1 VKIIQPSKEGTIIA
15 FTVQYVL
22 DNLEVLK
29 KNDIPVYRGVN
40 TPDGMIK
47 PQRVDPSVA
56 ATLPASD
63 LDRRLFLIDGDW
75 HQRLFSQ
82 HDTFDAVLE
91 PIRRK
96 SAEEKATAVRELKA
110 VMGSIRHSKDDTM
123 TKAQLI
129 MDTVQQTLQYNK
141 AGLRGRPD
149 EVTVHEKSIA
159 KDTESIVEAVLEQVE
174 KPEIIRGL
182 FSTFQSMSN
191 GQTINHQLRVFTSFS
206 GFLKYYNRQHAS
218 RFVADLRQIFPHV
231 YRDYYRKMLP
241 KVLESK
247 LTSDNLL
254 EFPSINAFDGR
265 EYALGAFLHDIGK
278 MGNIDYFE
286 SAAKFDATQ
295 IQEHVFL
302 SAGLILMNY
311 GNNHDVARLMAGD
324 HHNALGKPNGYGL
337 SRRERETGVHK
348 LVEPEKVLA
357 SKSMDFI
364 SGLALGFLPTEMLA
378 VVDIYDAMTDPSR
391 EYKKPMTPTE
401 AVIFLEDTM
410 VAEGKLDPVLV
421 DLYIDFLRT
430 QAIDVPADRGF
441 QFKFDRL

>member
-1 VKIIQPSKEGTIIA
+1 MQIIQPSKDGTIIA

-22 DNLEVLK
+22 DNLEILRK
-29 KNDIPVYRGVN
+29 HDIPVYRGVN
-40 TPDGMIK
+40 TPEGAIK
-47 PQRVDPSVA
+47 PQRIDPSVA
-56 ATLPASD
+56 KTLPAGAA
-63 LDRRLFLIDGDW
+63 DRRLFLIDSEW
-75 HQRLFSQ
+75 QKKLFLQ
-82 HDTFDAVLE
+82 QDAFDQLLE

-123 TKAQLI
+123 TKAHLI

-141 AGLRGRPD
+141 AALRGKPE
-149 EVTVHEKSIA
+149 EVTAHEKSIA
-159 KDTESIVEAVLEQVE
+159 KDTEAIVEAVLEQVE

-182 FSTFQSMSN
+182 FATFQSMSN

-218 RFVADLRQIFPHV
+218 RFVADLRQVFPEV
-231 YRDYYRKMLP
+231 YRDHYRKLLP

-247 LTSDNLL
+247 FTSDNLL
-254 EFPSINAFDGR
+254 EFPSINSFDGR

-286 SAAKFDATQ
+286 SASKFDATQ

-311 GNNHDVARLMAGD
+311 GNTHDVARLMAGD
-324 HHNALGKPNGYGL
+324 HHNALGKANGYGL
-337 SRRERETGVHK
+337 TRREREVGVRK
-348 LVEPEKVLA
+348 LLEPEKVLA
-357 SKSMDFI
+357 SKSLDFV

-378 VVDIYDAMTDPSR
+378 VTDVYDAMIDPSR
-391 EYKKPMTPTE
+391 EYKKPMTSTE

-421 DLYIDFLRT
+421 DLYIDFLRS
-430 QAIDVPADRGF
+430 QGIEVPRERGF
-441 QFKFDRL
+441 QFKLG